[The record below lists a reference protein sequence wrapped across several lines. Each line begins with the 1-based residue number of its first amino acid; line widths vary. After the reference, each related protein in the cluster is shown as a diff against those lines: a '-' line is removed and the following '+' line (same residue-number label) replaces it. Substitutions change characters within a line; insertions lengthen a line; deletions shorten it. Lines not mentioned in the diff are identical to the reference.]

1 MSFRSSIGSRRLAA
15 SMAAELLIAACHQAD
30 KATAPDIRESAA
42 NSTKY
47 TLKIGSGSS
56 TAGGSV
62 TTNRGGISCTISA
75 SSGTA
80 TTSGSCSQKFKIG
93 TVVTATAAPTGGAVL
108 SSWQG
113 CTATSDNP
121 LACQVTMDQDRNIAP
136 TFTPPANTFKLTVS
150 GGASGSG
157 TVRTAQLQ
165 INCTIT
171 NGTASGTCSANF
183 PTGVNVTLTAAA
195 TSGSYLKAWAGGG
208 CDASGSGLG
217 TTGGSCT
224 LAMTQTQ
231 SVVVSFDAQAVV
243 ASMGQWDAPIN
254 WPAVAIHSHLLP
266 SGKVMT
272 WGRMDHVPVIWDPA
286 NPLTFGSTTRPEDFF
301 CSGHGFLPDG
311 RLFVAGGHSGT
322 DNKGILTTV
331 IFDPMSSTWSSG
343 PDMQNGRWYPTNT
356 TLANGDMLTVSGGD
370 TAQQRNLIPE
380 VYHSGSW
387 RALDSASLYLP
398 YFPFMFVAP
407 DGRVFDAGPDAAT
420 HYLNTASRGQW
431 TNGPSSNFGSRDYGA
446 AAMYDGRIMIVGGGT
461 PTATAE
467 VIDLNAGPAAAW
479 HYTAGTLAV
488 PRRQTNATI
497 LPDGN
502 VLVTGGSNASGF
514 NTAPTNN
521 TVLAAELFDPST
533 ETFKTLSRQTHFRL
547 YHSTALLLPDGR
559 VLSVGSGQPAA
570 TGLTDDYTAEIF
582 SPPYLFNLDGTLRT
596 RPTITSAPTSIA
608 YGQAIAVQTPDAASI
623 AKVTFIRLSSVTHSF
638 NQQQRLNTLTF
649 SASGST
655 SLSVTAPASANLA
668 PPGYY
673 LLFIVKNDGTP
684 SVGVIVRIG

>member
-1 MSFRSSIGSRRLAA
+1 MSSRSSFGTRRAAA
-15 SMAAELLIAACHQAD
+15 SIAAALFVAACHEAG
-30 KATAPDIRESAA
+30 KPTAPDVRESAA

-56 TAGGSV
+56 TASGSV
-62 TTNRGGISCTISA
+62 STNRGGISCTINA

-93 TVVTATAAPTGGAVL
+93 TVVTATAAPASSAVL
-108 SSWQG
+108 ASWQG

-136 TFTPPANTFKLTVS
+136 TFTPPANTFKLTIS
-150 GGASGSG
+150 GGASASG
-157 TVRTAQLQ
+157 TVKTAQLQ

-171 NGTASGTCSANF
+171 NGTASGTCSAYF

-195 TSGSYLKAWAGGG
+195 ASGSYLKAWAGGG
-208 CDASGSGLG
+208 CDASGTGRG

-224 LAMTQTQ
+224 VAMSRTQD
-231 SVVVSFDAQAVV
+231 VVVSFDAQAVV
-243 ASMGQWDAPIN
+243 ASMGHWDAPIN
-254 WPAVAIHSHLLP
+254 WPAVAIHSHLL
-266 SGKVMT
+266 STGKVMT
-272 WGRMDHVPVIWDPA
+272 WGLKDHVPVIWDPA
-286 NPLTFGSTTRPEDFF
+286 NPLTFGSTTRPVDFF

-311 RLFVAGGHSGT
+311 RLLVAGGHSGT
-322 DNKGILTTV
+322 DNKGILSTV
-331 IFDPMSSTWSSG
+331 IFDPVSSTWSSG

-380 VYHSGSW
+380 VYHGGSW

-407 DGRVFDAGPDAAT
+407 DGRVFDAGPSAAT
-420 HYLNTASRGQW
+420 HFLNTASRGQW
-431 TNGPSSNFGSRDYGA
+431 TNGPSSNFGSRDYGSA
-446 AAMYDGRIMIVGGGT
+446 VMYDGKIMIVGGGT

-467 VIDLNAGPAAAW
+467 VIDLSAGAAAAW
-479 HYTAGTLAV
+479 HYTVNTLSV

-497 LPDGN
+497 VADGK
-502 VLVTGGSNASGF
+502 VLVTGGTNATGF
-514 NTAPTNN
+514 NNAPTSSA
-521 TVLAAELFDPST
+521 VLAAELFDPVA
-533 ETFKTLSRQTHFRL
+533 ETFKALSRQTHYRL

-559 VLSVGSGQPAA
+559 VLSVGSGAPAA
-570 TGLTDDYTAEIF
+570 SGLTDDYTAEIF
-582 SPPYLFNLDGTLRT
+582 SPPYLFKLDGTLRS
-596 RPTITSAPTSIA
+596 RPTISGAPTSIA
-608 YGQAIAVQTPDAASI
+608 YGQAFAVQTPDASSI
-623 AKVTFIRLSSVTHSF
+623 GKVTFIRLSSVTHAF

-649 SASGST
+649 SASGAT
-655 SLSVTAPASANLA
+655 SITVTAPASHNLA

-673 LLFIVKNDGTP
+673 LLFIVKSDGTP
-684 SVGVIVRIG
+684 SVGTIVKIS